1 MGLLLPNHMARNST
15 RILNVLVPMKHLP
28 DRSRLGTDR
37 IPHMRGKD
45 QRVPARVV
53 VKHDLGGSVRQNA
66 PVPVE
71 LAIDTDRRKRR
82 RQSARSKNM
91 LYRNVRRPA
100 VEIAHLAGAHMG
112 GANRKPRSQTVD
124 PPEIDE
130 FQERF
135 LERHGRIEPGVVRT
149 DRKIHSPMRQKVWP
163 KERRNTADQ
172 DRPIRESVGKARRDA
187 SKIPSG
193 MRFNPLPELPEL
205 RNSVVAAIARDQTGI
220 DCADRSPD
228 NPVRLDIRFIQSLI
242 DARLVRSKR
251 ATTLKHQHYLAG

>member
-1 MGLLLPNHMARNST
+1 
-15 RILNVLVPMKHLP
+15 
-28 DRSRLGTDR
+28 
-37 IPHMRGKD
+37 
-45 QRVPARVV
+45 
-53 VKHDLGGSVRQNA
+53 
-66 PVPVE
+66 
-71 LAIDTDRRKRR
+71 
-82 RQSARSKNM
+82 M

-205 RNSVVAAIARDQTGI
+205 RNSIVAAIARDQTGI

-251 ATTLKHQHYLAG
+251 ATTLKHQHYLAGQLTFRRTIPIKILVQAHFQSPAILGGTHMAAIGKAARVRPQAGPSYQRTDPLRRTRTGAICPARRWTKKKGSFLRLIL

>member
-1 MGLLLPNHMARNST
+1 MP
-15 RILNVLVPMKHLP
+15 
-28 DRSRLGTDR
+28 
-37 IPHMRGKD
+37 
-45 QRVPARVV
+45 
-53 VKHDLGGSVRQNA
+53 
-66 PVPVE
+66 
-71 LAIDTDRRKRR
+71 
-82 RQSARSKNM
+82 
-91 LYRNVRRPA
+91 YRNVRRPA

-112 GANRKPRSQTVD
+112 GANRKPRSFTVD

-135 LERHGRIEPGVVRT
+135 LERHSRIVPGVVRT

-193 MRFNPLPELPEL
+193 MRFNPLPKLPEL

-251 ATTLKHQHYLAG
+251 ATTLKHQHYMARYLTFRPITRMKIFVQDHYNLPQSLEQRTWRQCKRRRPAPSKPGPSPHQP

>member
-66 PVPVE
+66 QVPVE
-71 LAIDTDRRKRR
+71 LAVDTYRRKRR

-91 LYRNVRRPA
+91 SYRNVRCPA
-100 VEIAHLAGAHMG
+100 VEIAHLAGAHMS
-112 GANRKPRSQTVD
+112 GANREPRSLAIY

-130 FQERF
+130 FEERLF
-135 LERHGRIEPGVVRT
+135 QRRGRIVPGVV
-149 DRKIHSPMRQKVWP
+149 
-163 KERRNTADQ
+163 
-172 DRPIRESVGKARRDA
+172 G
-187 SKIPSG
+187 
-193 MRFNPLPELPEL
+193 
-205 RNSVVAAIARDQTGI
+205 
-220 DCADRSPD
+220 
-228 NPVRLDIRFIQSLI
+228 
-242 DARLVRSKR
+242 
-251 ATTLKHQHYLAG
+251 